1 MGRKIERLRS
11 GEIYNKREAEKER
24 NQIERK
30 KGKTFIKCTVY
41 ECMILSKEHE
51 NIYPKVNK
59 VRKDFQS
66 QFYFYNLVTTV
77 YSSSMAFN

>member
-30 KGKTFIKCTVY
+30 KGKQGKGERQRGKRDMEIK
-41 ECMILSKEHE
+41 
-51 NIYPKVNK
+51 
-59 VRKDFQS
+59 
-66 QFYFYNLVTTV
+66 
-77 YSSSMAFN
+77 

>member
-30 KGKTFIKCTVY
+30 KGKTGKRGKT
-41 ECMILSKEHE
+41 EREKRHGD
-51 NIYPKVNK
+51 K
-59 VRKDFQS
+59 
-66 QFYFYNLVTTV
+66 
-77 YSSSMAFN
+77 